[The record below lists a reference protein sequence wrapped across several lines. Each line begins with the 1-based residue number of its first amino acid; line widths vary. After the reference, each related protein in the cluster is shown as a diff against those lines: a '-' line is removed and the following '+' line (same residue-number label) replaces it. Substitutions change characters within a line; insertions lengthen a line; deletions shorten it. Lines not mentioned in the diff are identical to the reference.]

1 MDEPQWSGIEMKVAP
16 SHGLGQAQTVRTIL
30 REDLGTS
37 GVPIKILVNGNGHA
51 IALARKSGANEDRP
65 SPKS

>member
-1 MDEPQWSGIEMKVAP
+1 MNEPQRSGIEMKVAP
-16 SHGLGQAQTVRTIL
+16 SRGFGQAQTVRTIL
-30 REDLGTS
+30 REKLGTS

-51 IALARKSGANEDRP
+51 IALARKSGANKDRP

>member
-1 MDEPQWSGIEMKVAP
+1 MDEPQRSGIEMKVAP

-30 REDLGTS
+30 RENLGTN
-37 GVPIKILVNGNGHA
+37 GVPIKIPVNGNGHA
-51 IALARKSGANEDRP
+51 ISLAPKSGANKDLP

>member
-1 MDEPQWSGIEMKVAP
+1 MDEPQWPGIEMKVAP

-37 GVPIKILVNGNGHA
+37 GVPIKILVNGNEHV
-51 IALARKSGANEDRP
+51 IALARKNVANEDCP